1 MNKRILNKD
10 IGIKTKFE
18 NERMKKV
25 VVVVVFEDE
34 WESEVIEGDGVTV
47 HMGKKGNGHGG

>member
-10 IGIKTKFE
+10 IGIKTKLK

-25 VVVVVFEDE
+25 VVVVFENE
-34 WESEVIEGDGVTV
+34 WESVVIEGDGVTV
-47 HMGKKGNGHGG
+47 HVGKKGNGPGG